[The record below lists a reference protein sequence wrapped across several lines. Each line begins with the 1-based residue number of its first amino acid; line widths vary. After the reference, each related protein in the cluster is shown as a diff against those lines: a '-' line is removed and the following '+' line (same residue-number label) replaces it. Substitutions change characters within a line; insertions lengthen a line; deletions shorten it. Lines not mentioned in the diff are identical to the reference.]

1 MAALIPSKRL
11 AKKRAFA
18 VKTAERRFV
27 LQIAATKPTEGAK
40 QRAEEL
46 RKKTARAKSAD
57 FLESYRVAA

>member
-1 MAALIPSKRL
+1 MAAPTPSKRH

-27 LQIAATKPTEGAK
+27 LQIAATKPTEAAK

-46 RKKTARAKSAD
+46 REKTARAKSAE